1 MWGNKTSESM
11 PGDAARAT
19 PAAAPSPTDQPER
32 ASEGAGRITNVAII
46 GKGMTIKG
54 EIRSKESLHVDGE
67 VEGNL
72 YMADCRLSVSREGR
86 LGANVKAREIELMG
100 VAQGD
105 LEATSKITIRKG
117 ARLIGDLRA
126 PGILIEEGAYVKGK
140 IEIVNG
146 PEVSTAPQTALRKAA
161 GG

>member
-1 MWGNKTSESM
+1 MWGNKPSESM
-11 PGDAARAT
+11 QGDPSRAT
-19 PAAAPSPTDQPER
+19 PATSSSHPPER
-32 ASEGAGRITNVAII
+32 ASEEVGRVANVAII

-72 YMADCRLSVSREGR
+72 YMSDCRLSVSREGR

-146 PEVSTAPQTALRKAA
+146 PEAAQSTGPPSALRKAA

>member
-1 MWGNKTSESM
+1 MWGNKPSE
-11 PGDAARAT
+11 PVQGDPSRAT
-19 PAAAPSPTDQPER
+19 PATPLTEPPER
-32 ASEGAGRITNVAII
+32 AVEGAGRVANIAII

-72 YMADCRLSVSREGR
+72 YMLDCRLSVSREGR

-146 PEVSTAPQTALRKAA
+146 PEVATTPQTALRKAA

>member
-1 MWGNKTSESM
+1 MWGNKPSE
-11 PGDAARAT
+11 PIQGDPSRTTPAT
-19 PAAAPSPTDQPER
+19 PSSEPPER
-32 ASEGAGRITNVAII
+32 VAEGAGRVTNVAII

-72 YMADCRLSVSREGR
+72 YMSDCRLSVSREGR

-126 PGILIEEGAYVKGK
+126 PGIPIEEGAYVKGK

-146 PEVSTAPQTALRKAA
+146 PEASTTPQTALRKAV

>member
-1 MWGNKTSESM
+1 MWGNKPVEPTQ
-11 PGDAARAT
+11 GDASRTTSTT
-19 PAAAPSPTDQPER
+19 PSSAEPER
-32 ASEGAGRITNVAII
+32 VTEGAGRISNVAII

-72 YMADCRLSVSREGR
+72 YMSECRLSVSREGR

-146 PEVSTAPQTALRKAA
+146 PEVPQTPVQTALRKGA

>member
-1 MWGNKTSESM
+1 MWSNKPSESI
-11 PGDAARAT
+11 PGDPHRGT
-19 PAAAPSPTDQPER
+19 AAAPSTQQPER
-32 ASEGAGRITNVAII
+32 VSENAGRVSNIAII
-46 GKGMTIKG
+46 GKGMKIKG
-54 EIRSKESLHVDGE
+54 EIRSKESVHVDGE

-72 YMADCRLSVSREGR
+72 YMSDCRLSVSREGR

-100 VAQGD
+100 IAEGD

-140 IEIVNG
+140 IEIVNA
-146 PEVSTAPQTALRKAA
+146 PELTQGAEPQPTLRKAV